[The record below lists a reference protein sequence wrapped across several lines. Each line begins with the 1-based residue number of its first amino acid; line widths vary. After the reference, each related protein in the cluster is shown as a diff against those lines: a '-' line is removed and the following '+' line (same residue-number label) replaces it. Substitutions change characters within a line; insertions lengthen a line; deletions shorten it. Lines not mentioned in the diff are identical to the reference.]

1 MTTVSTPLTL
11 NRYRVKMF
19 VHPSPDPASLVRDER
34 YTSDNT
40 VLFEGLFDFNPTT
53 TPATLHAIHDNN
65 PDTPNSFIPHP
76 ETDGTGVIH
85 MSTFPNLQNIITAIA
100 TNESKPDVKAEY
112 YRLSGGS
119 FPTDFAFIRDPIDG
133 TGLSGWVEAFTGT
146 PSSIG
151 FIAVT
156 YEFVREA
163 DVETTVEVVQQ
174 EDDTQEADPVVQETQ
189 NDVTTQETDP
199 GKDIV
204 PVENLVDPVITISPP
219 IVKSDTPP
227 KVDIITTATQ
237 DPYSEYMIADPCFPA
252 NTPITT
258 DQGIIAIQNII
269 PNRHT
274 INGNAI
280 RHVTKTIS
288 TDDYLVCFKPHS
300 LAVNVPSK
308 KTLISPHHKIYFNGK
323 LIDAHRFVGIKG
335 IEAVPYSGE
344 ILYNILE
351 DNYSLMKVNN
361 IVCETLDPTNVVARL
376 YNSNLGEEYKKKII
390 SAANHTTKK
399 RNIRAYS
406 SVVSKL

>member
-1 MTTVSTPLTL
+1 MGTQLPRSLTL
-11 NRYRVKMF
+11 LRYRVKIF
-19 VHPSPDPASLVRDER
+19 VHPSTDPASLVQDES
-34 YTSDNT
+34 YTKDNT
-40 VLFEGLFDFNPTT
+40 VLFEGLFDFNPST
-53 TPATLHAIHDNN
+53 TPATLHAIHENN
-65 PDTPNSFIPHP
+65 PDTPNLFIPHL
-76 ETDGTGVIH
+76 ETDGSGIIH
-85 MSTFPNLQNIITAIA
+85 MSTFPNLQNIINAIT

-112 YRLSGGS
+112 FRLSGGS
-119 FPTDFAFIRDPIDG
+119 FPTDSPFIRDPIGG
-133 TGLSGWVEAFTGT
+133 TGLSGWVEAFTCT

-151 FIAVT
+151 FIATT
-156 YEFVREA
+156 YDFVRVA
-163 DVETTVEVVQQ
+163 DVETTDEDVQQ
-174 EDDTQEADPVVQETQ
+174 EDAILASNTVVQEIQ
-189 NDVTTQETDP
+189 NDIITQETDH
-199 GKDIV
+199 GEDII
-204 PVENLVDPVITISPP
+204 PVENLV
-219 IVKSDTPP
+219 
-227 KVDIITTATQ
+227 

-390 SAANHTTKK
+390 SAANHATKK
-399 RNIRAYS
+399 RNIRTYS

>member
-1 MTTVSTPLTL
+1 MAAVSTPLTL

-19 VHPSPDPASLVRDER
+19 VKSSPAYASLVQDDT
-34 YTSDNT
+34 YIQDYLNT
-40 VLFEGLFDFNPTT
+40 PIFEGLFDFNPTT
-53 TPATLHAIHDNN
+53 TPAKLHAIRDNN
-65 PDTPNSFIPHP
+65 PSEPNTFIPHP
-76 ETDGTGVIH
+76 ETDSSAVIH
-85 MSTFPNLQNIITAIA
+85 MSTFPHLQRIINAIA
-100 TNESKPDVKAEY
+100 NNNSKPAVKAEY

-119 FPTDFAFIRDPIDG
+119 FPTDFPFIRDPIDG
-133 TGLSGWVEAFTGT
+133 TGLGGWVEAFTGT

-151 FIAVT
+151 FISII

-163 DVETTVEVVQQ
+163 DVETTVEVVQ
-174 EDDTQEADPVVQETQ
+174 EEETTQDNDPVVQEAQ
-189 NDVTTQETDP
+189 DDITTQETDP
-199 GKDIV
+199 GKDII
-204 PVENLVDPVITISPP
+204 PVENLVDPVI
-219 IVKSDTPP
+219 IVKTPVIKSIVQTDTH
-227 KVDIITTATQ
+227 

-258 DQGIIAIQNII
+258 DQGIIAIQNIV
-269 PNRHT
+269 PNHHT

-300 LAVNVPSK
+300 LAVNVPCK
-308 KTLISPHHKIYFNGK
+308 KTFISPHHKIYFNGK
-323 LIDAHRFVGIKG
+323 LLDAHRFVGMKG
-335 IEAVPYSGE
+335 IEAVAYSGE

-361 IVCETLDPTNVVARL
+361 IVCETLDPNNVVARL

-390 SAANHTTKK
+390 STANHTTKK

-406 SVVSKL
+406 SVVNKL